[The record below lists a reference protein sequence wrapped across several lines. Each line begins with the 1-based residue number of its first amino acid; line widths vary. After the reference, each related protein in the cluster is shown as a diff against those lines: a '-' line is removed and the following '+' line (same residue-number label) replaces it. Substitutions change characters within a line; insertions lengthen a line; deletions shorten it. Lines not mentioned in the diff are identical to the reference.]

1 MNAKLVSLALLSV
14 SLGACAHP
22 PVAQSVSPVVGT
34 EPALALPTP
43 REGLTAPIMYQF
55 LLGEIAGQR
64 GELKLSAEAYTDLAA
79 RTRDARVARRATEIS
94 LYARQP
100 QRALQNARLW
110 QELEPASP
118 KALQT
123 LSSLLIGAGR
133 LADAKTYLEAWIK
146 SGKGS
151 EIFLQLHG
159 LLARQKDKQA
169 VADLVSDLAAGYPA
183 QPEAKFAVAQAVW
196 QAGQGQKAVAALDE
210 ALRLKP
216 DWESAALLKADVL
229 HQTESEPAALAFLA
243 EFLRA
248 HPEAREV
255 RLVYAKQLAR
265 AGRYAE
271 SRAAFE
277 FLAKEM
283 PGNPD
288 TYFALGLL
296 ALQSNDLDNAHASF
310 TKALELGH
318 ADQGS
323 VRYYLGQLAEARN
336 RLDEALTWYQS
347 VGGGQQ
353 ELEAQL
359 HAAVVMGK
367 LGRIDAA
374 RAALSKI
381 KPGNDAERVQ
391 VVQTEAQILRETKDY
406 AAVFAVLSKALE
418 TSPDS
423 LELLYDRAMVGEKLN
438 RLDVLE
444 RDLRRIIQLKPDYA
458 HAYNALGYTLADRTD
473 RIKEAIA
480 LLDQAL
486 KLSPDDPFIL
496 DSMGWALFKAKR
508 LPEAVDYL
516 RRAFGAKPDPEIAA
530 HFGEALWAKGD
541 KDEARRVWQG
551 SLQSHPDNETLREVV
566 TRLTP

>member
-1 MNAKLVSLALLSV
+1 MNVKFVSLVLLGV

-22 PVAQSVSPVVGT
+22 PVSQPVSLVSTDSVV
-34 EPALALPTP
+34 ALPPP
-43 REGLTAPIMYQF
+43 REGLTAQIMYQF

-64 GELKLSAEAYTDLAA
+64 GELKLSAEAYSDLAV

-110 QELEPASP
+110 QELEPTSP

-133 LADAKTYLEAWIK
+133 LTEAKGYLAAWIK
-146 SGKGS
+146 SGQGS
-151 EIFLQLHG
+151 EIFMQLHG
-159 LLARQKDKQA
+159 LLARQKDRQA
-169 VADLVSDLAAGYPA
+169 VADLVSDLAAAYPA
-183 QPEAKFAVAQAVW
+183 QPEARFAVAQAAW
-196 QAGQGQKAVAALDE
+196 QAGQGQQAVAALDD

-216 DWESAALLKADVL
+216 DWDSAALLKAEVL
-229 HQTESEPAALAFLA
+229 HQKESEQAALAYLA
-243 EFLRA
+243 EFLGA
-248 HPEAREV
+248 HPDAREV

-277 FLAKEM
+277 YLAKEV
-283 PGNPD
+283 PSNPD

-296 ALQSNDLDNAHASF
+296 ALQSNDLDNAQSSF
-310 TKALELGH
+310 TKALDLGY

-323 VRYYLGQLAEARN
+323 ARYYLGQLTEAKN
-336 RLDEALTWYQS
+336 RLEEALTWYQS
-347 VGGGQQ
+347 VDGGQH
-353 ELEAQL
+353 ELAASL
-359 HAAVVMGK
+359 RAAVVMGK
-367 LGRIDAA
+367 LGRVDEA
-374 RAALSKI
+374 RAALGKI
-381 KPGNDAERVQ
+381 KPDNEGERIQ
-391 VVQTEAQILRETKDY
+391 VVQTEAQILREAKNFT
-406 AAVFAVLSKALE
+406 AVFDVLSKALE
-418 TSPDS
+418 ASPDS
-423 LELLYDRAMVGEKLN
+423 LELRYDRAMVGEKLN
-438 RLDVLE
+438 RLDILE
-444 RDLRRIIQLKPDYA
+444 QDLRHIIKLKPDYA
-458 HAYNALGYTLADRTD
+458 HAYNALGYTLADRTE

-486 KLSPDDPFIL
+486 KLSPDDPFIQ

-508 LPEAVDYL
+508 LAESVDYL
-516 RRAFGAKPDPEIAA
+516 RRAFSAKPDPEIAA
-530 HFGEALWAKGD
+530 HLGEALWAKGER
-541 KDEARRVWQG
+541 DEARRIWQG